1 MAAAS
6 TRDSKLRVSPLWVR
20 VDQNRTKLGSFV
32 VLFVAG
38 SALLLDLALVGVPG
52 SLLAILATNNGV
64 SLPTWFEGLAVV
76 LAAMFGLLL
85 AVGALIAAVQLANA
99 EHWVRSRF
107 SGRDLMPA
115 EAQTLHSALEDM
127 ALAAGLSEPP
137 RLIVLEAA
145 ADSVNAL
152 ALGTTR
158 SQPVIGVTPG
168 FREML
173 SVDEQRAVVAALT
186 ARIVA
191 GDIMFATALAALMG
205 PLKAIRESR
214 KAGASAAGSVVDAG
228 CTDPG
233 CVDGCGDGCT
243 SSVDDLDGCGG
254 AIVLVAFL
262 VLVAVITYVAVV
274 TAAWIVTLWGRAL
287 HRTTYEKADAEG
299 MLLLKDPSAMLT
311 AMSKTSRSS
320 NAVGD
325 GDMSYDGIFYAATS
339 GTPRVERVERRRYDR
354 LREILGTEGLAASP
368 LDE

>member
-1 MAAAS
+1 MAPVS
-6 TRDSKLRVSPLWVR
+6 MGGSKPRVSPLWIR
-20 VDQNRTKLGSFV
+20 VDQNRTKLAAFV
-32 VLFVAG
+32 VFFVAG
-38 SALLLDLALVGVPG
+38 SALLLDLALIGVPG
-52 SLLAILATNNGV
+52 SLLSILATNNDV
-64 SLPTWFEGLAVV
+64 SAATWFEGLAVV
-76 LAAMFGLLL
+76 LAATFGLLL

-99 EHWVRSRF
+99 EDWVRGRF
-107 SGRDLMPA
+107 SGRDLAPG
-115 EAQTLHSALEDM
+115 EEQTLRSAVEDM
-127 ALAAGLSEPP
+127 ALAAGMNEPP

-145 ADSVNAL
+145 QDSVNAL

-173 SVDEQRAVVAALT
+173 SVDEQRAVIAALT

-214 KAGASAAGSVVDAG
+214 KAGADAAGSVAAAG
-228 CTDPG
+228 CADPG
-233 CVDGCGDGCT
+233 CADGCGDGCV
-243 SSVDDLDGCGG
+243 SGLDDMEGCGG
-254 AIVLVAFL
+254 AIVVVGFL
-262 VLVAVITYVAVV
+262 VLVAVITYASVV

-299 MLLLKDPSAMLT
+299 MLLLKDPSPMLS
-311 AMSKTSRSS
+311 ALSKASRSS

-339 GTPRVERVERRRYDR
+339 GTPRVERVERRRYER
-354 LREILGTEGLAASP
+354 LREVLGTEGLAAQP
-368 LDE
+368 LE